1 MEQLSPTQQYKRE
14 KSSTLQYVNALMTI
28 TYNKQLSKS
37 KKTNDGIN
45 LISLAPEIQ
54 DYIKEHLANI
64 LQYKIRD
71 WIDTLKIKIKWFCA
85 NPSNHAIDI
94 LIYMININKITPDQL
109 DWDRLSANPFAIRLL
124 ESYPARIVWYEL
136 ARNTSDRAIQLLEA
150 EKEKE
155 KNPVNFHWGNF
166 SGNSN
171 KRAVDLIR
179 EKILEENILSYDEL
193 RELRETEKI
202 DWDKL
207 SGNSSPEAI
216 KILELRPNDINWG
229 YLSGN
234 TDPNAIK
241 LLKKRIELEKKF
253 PKRLERLRYKEKI
266 DWFKLSRNPAAIHL
280 LKRNLDKIEYDPL
293 SANSKAIKL
302 LEKRIL
308 FESKN
313 KKKLLFAS
321 NKINWCELSTNPKAI
336 NILHA
341 NQDKIKWEY
350 FSMNP
355 SIFGIE
361 GTNYKSVSS
370 NKLPLTSAKSVDHR
384 QRTPKSPKPKTPKPL
399 RRTN

>member
-94 LIYMININKITPDQL
+94 LIYMININKITPDHL

-124 ESYPARIVWYEL
+124 ESYPDKIVWYEL

-171 KRAVDLIR
+171 KRAVDLIK
-179 EKILEENILSYDEL
+179 EKILEENILGYDEL